1 MKIAVIGMGIAGMV
15 AAHLLAEEHDL
26 VVFEANDYVGGH
38 TNTIP
43 VNWGGQTYPVDTG
56 FIVFNEETYPN
67 FVTLLQ
73 RLGIPWQPTNM
84 SFSVQNA
91 ATGLEYGFRTL
102 NGLFAQRRNLWRP
115 AFFRLL
121 WDICSFQRECRELR
135 EDEHYQ
141 IGLGEYLARKNYSA
155 TFVQDFLL
163 PLGSALWSAD
173 SKGLLDFPARYFAEF
188 SLRNRYL
195 QLFGR
200 IKWQVIR
207 GGSSRY
213 VPALTANYR
222 DRVRPGYPVAWI
234 KRSADGVE
242 VKPLQGEAERFDRVI
257 IATHSD
263 QALALLADPS
273 ERERE
278 ILGAF
283 PYQENS
289 TVLHTDSI
297 VLPRRR
303 AAWASWNYYLP
314 PGTHQKATLTYYMNL
329 LQSLNAPVE
338 FCVTLNRD
346 KDIDPNR
353 IIKKIIYHHP
363 VYRRQAPA
371 AQQRWPE
378 INGVNHTYF
387 CGAYW
392 GYGFHEDGVVSALR
406 VCREF
411 GKSL

>member
-1 MKIAVIGMGIAGMV
+1 MRIAVIGMGIAGMV

-38 TNTIP
+38 TNTIRVDLGDP
-43 VNWGGQTYPVDTG
+43 IYPVDTG
-56 FIVFNEETYPN
+56 FIVFNEVTYPN
-67 FVTLLQ
+67 FVTLLK

-102 NGLFAQRRNLWRP
+102 NGLFAQRRNVWRP

-121 WDICSFQRECRELR
+121 WDIWRFQRECRELQG
-135 EDEHYQ
+135 DEHYL
-141 IGLGEYLARKNYSA
+141 IGLGEYLAKKQYSPA
-155 TFVQDFLL
+155 FIQDFLL

-173 SKGLLDFPARYFAEF
+173 AKGLLDFPARYFADF
-188 SLRNRYL
+188 SLRHRYL
-195 QLFGR
+195 QVFRR
-200 IKWQVIR
+200 IKWQVVQ
-207 GGSSRY
+207 GGSSNY
-213 VPALTANYR
+213 IPALTAGYG
-222 DRVRPGYPVAWI
+222 DRVRRGCPVAWI
-234 KRSADGVE
+234 KRHADGVE
-242 VKPLQGEAERFDRVI
+242 VKPCQGEAEHYDRVV
-257 IATHSD
+257 IAAHSD
-263 QALALLADPS
+263 QALNLLADPS
-273 ERERE
+273 DRERE

-289 TVLHTDSI
+289 TVLHTDASL
-297 VLPRRR
+297 LPSRR

-314 PGTHQKATLTYYMNL
+314 PGPQVKATLTYHMNR
-329 LQSLNAPVE
+329 LQSLAAPVE

-346 KDIDPNR
+346 RDIDPAR
-353 IIKKIIYHHP
+353 IIKKITYHHP
-363 VYRRQAPA
+363 VYRRQAPV

-378 INGVNHTYF
+378 INGVNRTYF

-392 GYGFHEDGVVSALR
+392 GYGFHEDGVVSALK

-411 GKSL
+411 GKTL